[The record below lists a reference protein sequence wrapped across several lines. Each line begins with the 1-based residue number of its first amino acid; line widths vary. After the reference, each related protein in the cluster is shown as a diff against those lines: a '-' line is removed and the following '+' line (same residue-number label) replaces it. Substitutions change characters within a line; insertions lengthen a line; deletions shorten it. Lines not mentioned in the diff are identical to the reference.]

1 MKKTILEYSITIGIC
16 LILAFLICVISGL
29 FTYEEPFRI
38 YGILCDGF
46 FISGIFAF
54 SVGILVFVHN
64 HGVFDMLIYGL
75 QRFFALFKK
84 KPNEHKYETFY
95 DYSVAKAE
103 RPKSDY
109 GFLLIIG
116 GVFILISLIFLYI
129 WAKTS
134 GNL

>member
-75 QRFFALFKK
+75 QRFFALLRRNQTNISMKRS
-84 KPNEHKYETFY
+84 T
-95 DYSVAKAE
+95 
-103 RPKSDY
+103 
-109 GFLLIIG
+109 IIA
-116 GVFILISLIFLYI
+116 SLKRKDQNQIMVSY
-129 WAKTS
+129 
-134 GNL
+134 